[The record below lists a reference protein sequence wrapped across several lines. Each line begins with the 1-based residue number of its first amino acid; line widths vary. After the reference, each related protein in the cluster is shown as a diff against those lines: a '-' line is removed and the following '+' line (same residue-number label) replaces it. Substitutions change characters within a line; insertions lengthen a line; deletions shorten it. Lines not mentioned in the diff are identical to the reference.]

1 MFTDFHSFIGSSE
14 DNYVCHWV
22 QNMTELGYRYVAVGL
37 FLSIMSLWKRNYYL
51 NLIHRSVVFNYRGC
65 SYKLT
70 VSSQLI

>member
-22 QNMTELGYRYVAVGL
+22 QNMTELSYRYVQLVYFSPL
-37 FLSIMSLWKRNYYL
+37 SLWKRNDYL